1 MKQARDPAA
10 RLDQII
16 QRLLELNAEADAI
29 IDDYAATHLAD
40 RGVPNG
46 IIKTCELTNR
56 AAHMLNISDA
66 LRILRER
73 IR

>member
-16 QRLLELNAEADAI
+16 QQLVELNAEANAI
-29 IDDYAATHLAD
+29 IDDYAATHLAE
-40 RGVPNG
+40 RSVPNG
-46 IIKTCELTNR
+46 VIETCELTNR

-66 LRILRER
+66 LRILHER